1 MWPSKKKGQKTQKQ
15 VMLHHGVRSGLE
27 EKIGAALTQMGVP
40 YEYETL
46 KIKYVKP
53 EKTHTYTPD
62 FVLNNGIIIET
73 KGRWT
78 AEDRQK
84 MALVK
89 KQHPELDI
97 RMVFS
102 NSKAKISKVSKT
114 TYGMYCEKL
123 GIPFADKTIPEEWIN
138 EKPKSTHH

>member
-1 MWPSKKKGQKTQKQ
+1 MHYTNNKRKRSQKE
-15 VMLHHGVRSGLE
+15 VLLAHGVRSGLE
-27 EKIGAALTQMGVP
+27 EKICKELSDKGVA

-46 KIKYVKP
+46 KIKYTKP
-53 EKTHTYTPD
+53 AKEHTYTPD
-62 FVLNNGIIIET
+62 IVLPNNIIVEL

-89 KQHPELDI
+89 KQHPGLDI
-97 RMVFS
+97 RMIFS

-123 GIPFADKTIPEEWIN
+123 GIPFADKTIPKDWIN
-138 EKPKSTHH
+138 EQK

>member
-1 MWPSKKKGQKTQKQ
+1 MWPSKRKKKSQEQ
-15 VMLHHGVRSGLE
+15 VLLHHGVRSGLE
-27 EKIGAALTQMGVP
+27 EKVCKELSDMGVE
-40 YEYETL
+40 YEYETR
-46 KIKYVKP
+46 KIKYVIP

-62 FVLNNGIIIET
+62 IWLPNGIVIEL

-84 MALVK
+84 IALVK
-89 KQHPELDI
+89 FQHPELDL

-102 NSKAKISKVSKT
+102 NSRAKISKVSKT

-123 GIPFADKTIPEEWIN
+123 GIPYADKMIPKEWI
-138 EKPKSTHH
+138 EE